1 MRDGASTDRSPVVI
15 NDRKHVDPGDECQR
29 TKREPDHVTLA
40 GAVVGTRMSV
50 TA

>member
-15 NDRKHVDPGDECQR
+15 NDRKHVDPSDERQR
-29 TKREPDHVTLA
+29 AEREPDHVSLA